1 MSAGTTSPGNE
12 RSTMASA
19 PLGLRPFSA
28 TPTAI
33 DGLHI
38 IEMKEV
44 RDERGTVREFYRES
58 AFAEAGLPSLGPWLQ
73 VNITESKQGAIRGL
87 HGEDMFK
94 LVAIVAGEAFGAYVD
109 TRSGS
114 ASRGV
119 VVTARLVQGTQ
130 VLVPKGV
137 CNGFQSVSPGISQ
150 YLYTFDQEWAPG
162 MAGTAVNPLDP
173 ALGIDWP
180 LPVDLDDPAQ
190 LSAKDVALPPLD
202 QVLRD
207 TAS

>member
-1 MSAGTTSPGNE
+1 MPSAQPD
-12 RSTMASA
+12 
-19 PLGLRPFSA
+19 LRPFSA
-28 TPTAI
+28 SPTAI

-44 RDERGTVREFYRES
+44 RDARGTVREFYRES
-58 AFAEAGLPSLGPWLQ
+58 AFKAAGLPSLGPWLQ
-73 VNITESKQGAIRGL
+73 VNITESVQGAIRGL
-87 HGEDMFK
+87 HGEEMFK

-109 TRSGS
+109 TRPDSP
-114 ASRGV
+114 SRGV
-119 VVTARLVQGTQ
+119 VVTTRLVKGTQ

-137 CNGFQSVSPGISQ
+137 CNGFQSVSSGTTQ

-180 LPVDLDDPAQ
+180 VPVSLDDPAQ
-190 LSAKDVALPPLD
+190 LSAKDVGLPSLD

-207 TAS
+207 TAP